1 MSQDCT
7 KVNLNRIAARYIVMV
22 IGKKDVGISR
32 QFPHCNYT
40 VGPYGSG
47 PTTNYGIYLYIM
59 VASEYT
65 TSFVIIIVFN
75 YMALRAMCKYYTLL
89 THGNGPQKP

>member
-7 KVNLNRIAARYIVMV
+7 KVNLNRIAAGYIVTV
-22 IGKKDVGISR
+22 KGKKDVGIAW
-32 QFPHCNYT
+32 QFPCCNYT

-47 PTTNYGIYLYIM
+47 PTADYSIYLYIV

-65 TSFVIIIVFN
+65 TPSFIMISI
-75 YMALRAMCKYYTLL
+75 
-89 THGNGPQKP
+89 

>member
-1 MSQDCT
+1 MSQDRT

-22 IGKKDVGISR
+22 KGGKKDVGTTQR
-32 QFPHCNYT
+32 LPCCNYT

-47 PTTNYGIYLYIM
+47 PSADYSIYLCIV

-65 TSFVIIIVFN
+65 TLSFRMISI
-75 YMALRAMCKYYTLL
+75 
-89 THGNGPQKP
+89 

>member
-1 MSQDCT
+1 MG
-7 KVNLNRIAARYIVMV
+7 IAT
-22 IGKKDVGISR
+22 

-47 PTTNYGIYLYIM
+47 PTATYFSIYLYII

-65 TSFVIIIVFN
+65 VLFIIMIIIQVHG
-75 YMALRAMCKYYTLL
+75 LKYYILL
-89 THGNGPQKP
+89 TEHMVVLGIARRGSE